1 MLYHDSV
8 ILVPKHYLTILSSF
22 IDLFSSG
29 LSPTRLFLGG
39 RERLAQLRGVN
50 VIRVA
55 VVDDHPH
62 VAIALRALLDKTH
75 DIQLVADSGCGCDV
89 VGLVCRTRPH
99 VLLLDLFIE
108 PEFDALAAVR
118 DLRTNFPELKVCLL
132 SAYLEP
138 ALVRDLLQ
146 AGVHGYILKD
156 DDYVSRIDTIIRD
169 LADGEIYLSPQ
180 AYEALAHATRAQ
192 TEEHP
197 LTERE
202 LEIMRL
208 AKRGLPNPQIA
219 QALHISPGTVRNHLS
234 AVYRKLGVHS
244 RHEALQIATEQ
255 HLI

>member
-1 MLYHDSV
+1 M
-8 ILVPKHYLTILSSF
+8 
-22 IDLFSSG
+22 
-29 LSPTRLFLGG
+29 
-39 RERLAQLRGVN
+39 
-50 VIRVA
+50 IRVA

-62 VAIALRALLDKTH
+62 VAIALRALLEKTA
-75 DIQLVADSGCGCDV
+75 DIQLVAESRRGGDV
-89 VGLVCRTRPH
+89 AALVRRARPD

-118 DLRTNFPELKVCLL
+118 GLRADFPEVKICLL

-138 ALVRDLLQ
+138 ARVRDLLQ

-156 DDYVSRIDTIIRD
+156 DDYVSRIDAIVRD
-169 LADGEIYLSPQ
+169 LADGRLYLSPQ
-180 AYEALAHATRAQ
+180 AYEALAHATRAEDVEQ
-192 TEEHP
+192 A

-202 LEIMRL
+202 IEILRL
-208 AKRGLPNPQIA
+208 ARRDLPNPQIA

-244 RHEALQIATEQ
+244 RHEALQIAEER

>member
-1 MLYHDSV
+1 M
-8 ILVPKHYLTILSSF
+8 
-22 IDLFSSG
+22 
-29 LSPTRLFLGG
+29 
-39 RERLAQLRGVN
+39 
-50 VIRVA
+50 IRVA

-62 VAIALRALLDKTH
+62 VAIALRALLEKTA
-75 DIQLVADSGCGCDV
+75 DIQLVAESRRGGDV
-89 VGLVCRTRPH
+89 AALVRRARPD

-118 DLRTNFPELKVCLL
+118 GLRADFPEVKICLL

-138 ALVRDLLQ
+138 ARVRDLLQ

-156 DDYVSRIDTIIRD
+156 DDYVSRIDAIIRD
-169 LADGEIYLSPQ
+169 LADGRLYLSPQ
-180 AYEALAHATRAQ
+180 AYEALAHATRAEDVEQ
-192 TEEHP
+192 A

-202 LEIMRL
+202 IEILRL
-208 AKRGLPNPQIA
+208 ARRDLPNPQIA

-244 RHEALQIATEQ
+244 RHEALQIAEER